1 MNSSFLKKFLK
12 LFLDAI
18 YTTTIPSRIY
28 ALKLVREARRA
39 KNITDLVNIAYN
51 VRMPLLKQMS
61 IRPLQVPW
69 EIRIL
74 LGLLWV
80 LRPKRIL
87 EIGTAG
93 GGTLFLFSQVADPNA
108 IIISIDLPGGPFGGG
123 YPEWKIPLY
132 KSFKRYPSQKIFL
145 IRANS
150 HDTKTLN
157 LVKKILGNHKLDF
170 LFIDGD
176 HTYEGV
182 KKDFEMYSP
191 LVRKG
196 GLIAFHDIVPGPQ
209 EYVGEVPKFWNEIK
223 QKYDKQR
230 IVEIVE
236 DWRQGGY
243 GIGILII

>member
-170 LFIDGD
+170 LFI
-176 HTYEGV
+176 
-182 KKDFEMYSP
+182 
-191 LVRKG
+191 
-196 GLIAFHDIVPGPQ
+196 
-209 EYVGEVPKFWNEIK
+209 
-223 QKYDKQR
+223 
-230 IVEIVE
+230 
-236 DWRQGGY
+236 
-243 GIGILII
+243 